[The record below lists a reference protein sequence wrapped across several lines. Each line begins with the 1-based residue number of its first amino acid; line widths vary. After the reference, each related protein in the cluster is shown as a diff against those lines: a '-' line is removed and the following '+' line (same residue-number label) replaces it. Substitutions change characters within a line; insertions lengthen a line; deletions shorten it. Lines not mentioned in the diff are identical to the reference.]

1 MQPILDLTFKKLRPN
16 LLFRIRKKNHNLIK
30 WDNLETYYH
39 VTKSFID
46 ESNSHNLSKGANSS
60 TCDNKLNALHHA
72 KLTNIHFGFN

>member
-1 MQPILDLTFKKLRPN
+1 MGQFRN
-16 LLFRIRKKNHNLIK
+16 LLSCNKLGPKKN
-30 WDNLETYYH
+30 H

-46 ESNSHNLSKGANSS
+46 GSNSHNLSKGANSS